1 MLSARPV
8 ECPARLLE
16 QAVGL
21 RVMPTAIVNAG
32 GHLPME
38 SARLATEENL
48 IDPVFVG
55 QTHSIKQQAKN
66 ISWDISGFR
75 IEDAADETA
84 AANRAVELAAAG
96 EVSCLMKGDVH
107 TDTLLR
113 AVLNRAAGLR
123 TDASL
128 THIFHMTVPDSQ
140 QVLCITDAVVNVL
153 PNIRVKMD
161 IVRHAVQLMH
171 AIGTAQ
177 PRIALLSATEQ
188 ASSAMPSS
196 VDAEEIS
203 NRAASGEIKGA
214 HVDGPFAFDNAISP
228 EAARLKGRTGKVAGR
243 ADVLVVPNIET
254 GNALFK
260 QMVYFM
266 SAAAA
271 GLVMGARVPI
281 ILNSRADPAPAR
293 LASVALAAIV
303 ANRKHRQEEP

>member
-1 MLSARPV
+1 MLSTRPV
-8 ECPARLLE
+8 ECPEILLE
-16 QAVGL
+16 QAAGL
-21 RVMPTAIVNAG
+21 SVMPTAIVNAG
-32 GHLPME
+32 GQLPML
-38 SARLATEENL
+38 SARLAVEEKL

-55 QTHSIKQQAKN
+55 DTYSIKQQAKAME
-66 ISWDISGFR
+66 WDISGYR
-75 IEDAADETA
+75 IEHASDETSA
-84 AANRAVELAAAG
+84 AKRAVELAARA
-96 EVSCLMKGDVH
+96 EVNCLMKGDVH

-113 AVLNRAAGLR
+113 AVLDRDAGLR
-123 TDASL
+123 TEAFL

-153 PNIRVKMD
+153 PNVSVKMD

-196 VDAEEIS
+196 AEAEEIA
-203 NRAASGEIKGA
+203 NRAASGEIQGA
-214 HVDGPFAFDNAISP
+214 HVDGPFAFDNAIST
-228 EAARLKGRTGKVAGR
+228 EAARLKGRTGEVAGR

-271 GLVMGARVPI
+271 GVVMGARVPI

-303 ANRKHRQEEP
+303 ANAKHRQENP